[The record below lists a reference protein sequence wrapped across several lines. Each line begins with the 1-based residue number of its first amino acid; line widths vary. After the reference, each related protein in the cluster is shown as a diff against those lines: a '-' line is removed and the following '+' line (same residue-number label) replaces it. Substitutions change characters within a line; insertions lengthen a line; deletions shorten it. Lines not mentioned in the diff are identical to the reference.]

1 MQHFDLLSSSV
12 QIWRLGITRL
22 FTEESDFILLQS
34 RVTRVLSEVNMTV
47 FNSFVIDE
55 NNL

>member
-1 MQHFDLLSSSV
+1 MAF
-12 QIWRLGITRL
+12 GNNKA
-22 FTEESDFILLQS
+22 EESDFILLQS